1 MAVTR
6 QGTSGPDKAF
16 VGPGEY
22 YVAGDGD
29 DDITLGGGGSA
40 VSPGR
45 GNDTI
50 RVQGTQ
56 GRFDHAVYYWDSPGA
71 VLVDLR
77 NGFAQDGHGTRDT
90 LIGIRSIHGLSRDGD
105 RAFGTDADEQFF
117 LRIDGVAKKGRIVV
131 DAGAGTDMASFYVPR
146 SANGVIPVFIGSAD
160 GRRLTAHHPAA
171 PDFSADLISFEE
183 ISYYDEGTGRGYSFK
198 VSSFISLDRAG
209 PEILLQGALG
219 WQTPG
224 TVGQPRELTFS
235 FLEARPDH
243 GADGGTGFFAFSAA
257 QRAVVRDLLVRL
269 SIETGLQF
277 REVLGD
283 QGQIRLGINQQVSTR
298 GYSFV
303 PGLAAA
309 APEDG
314 DVWLDVETAA
324 QFQPGQEGYYV
335 FLHEL
340 GHALGLRHPL
350 PESDTSGATVL
361 LSSLARVQNTVMLD
375 LSGPGALRPWPT
387 WFGMMDLQALRSLYG
402 GKSVAAKDDTYDV
415 GRLTA
420 LAGGLLVDD
429 GGIDT
434 ADFSALL
441 TGVQVDLRRGQSW
454 SFGGD
459 AEGQFRDNL
468 TLAWSSVIEHV
479 RGSPGDDVLVGN
491 DLDNSLASMGGN
503 DYIDGG
509 AGVDLVLFN
518 QAASNYRLGYNGKGF
533 LVAAKSGQDGV
544 AVLYSVEELGFPDRR
559 VPLPTKAHASYSD
572 LPDSLYQFFIVAFAA
587 APGVVYMDQ
596 IADAYRNGAS
606 VRQIVDAFISKP
618 QFTDTFPLSMSHRE
632 LAEKLVARVVGTS
645 ASQASKAEAV
655 EAIEQTLSNGA
666 PRGQVIFTI
675 FGNLASK
682 PVEGD
687 PWSGTARQLQ
697 KQVAAAKVYTDVMSM
712 ASTDVNV
719 LRSAVSWVTPDSD
732 TSTQDA
738 LVELVG
744 LGLFGGG

>member
-50 RVQGTQ
+50 RVQGNQ
-56 GRFDHAVYYWDSPGA
+56 GRFDHAVYYWDSPEA
-71 VLVDLR
+71 VFVDLR
-77 NGFAQDGHGTRDT
+77 NGFAQDGYGTRDT
-90 LIGIRSIHGLSRDGD
+90 LIGIRSIHGLRRDGD
-105 RAFGTDADEQFF
+105 RALGTDADEQFF
-117 LRIDGVAKKGRIVV
+117 LLIDGVVKKGRIVV
-131 DAGAGTDMASFYVPR
+131 DAGGGTDMVSFFVPR
-146 SANGVIPVFIGSAD
+146 SANGVIPVFSGSAD
-160 GRRLTAHHPAA
+160 GRRLTAYHPDA
-171 PDFSADLISFEE
+171 PDFVADLTGFEE
-183 ISYYDEGTGRGYSFK
+183 VNYYDEGTGRGYFLK
-198 VSSFISLDRAG
+198 ASSFISLDRAG

-219 WQTPG
+219 WQSAG
-224 TVGQPRELTFS
+224 TVGQSRELTFS
-235 FLEARPDH
+235 FLEARPDR
-243 GADGGTGFFAFSAA
+243 GAEGGTGFFAFSAA
-257 QRAVVRDLLVRL
+257 QRAVVRDLLGRL

-277 REVLGD
+277 REVSGD
-283 QGQIRLGINQQVSTR
+283 QGQIRLGINQQVTTR

-303 PGLAAA
+303 PGLAAP

-324 QFQPGQEGYYV
+324 QLQPGQEGHYV
-335 FLHEL
+335 LLHEL

-375 LSGPGALRPWPT
+375 LSGPAALRPWPT

-402 GKSVAAKDDTYDV
+402 GKTVSAQDDTYDV
-415 GRLTA
+415 ARLNA
-420 LAGGLLVDD
+420 FAGGLLVDD
-429 GGIDT
+429 GGVDT
-434 ADFSALL
+434 VDFSALSM
-441 TGVQVDLRRGQSW
+441 GVQVDLRKGQSW

-491 DLDNSLASMGGN
+491 DLDNTLASMGGN
-503 DYIDGG
+503 DHIDGG
-509 AGVDLVLFN
+509 AGGDLVLFN
-518 QAASNYRLGYNGKGF
+518 QAASAYRLGYNGRGF

-544 AVLYSVEELGFPDRR
+544 AVLYSVEELGFADRR
-559 VPLPTKAHASYSD
+559 VQLPTKSHASYSD
-572 LPDSLYQFFIVAFAA
+572 LPDSLYQFFIVAFGA
-587 APGVVYMDQ
+587 APGVVYMNQ

-618 QFTDTFPLSMSHRE
+618 QFTDTYPLSLTHQA
-632 LAEKLVARVVGTS
+632 LAEKLVANVVGSS
-645 ASQASKAEAV
+645 ASATSRASAV
-655 EAIEQTLSNGA
+655 SAIVQTLDNGA
-666 PRGQVIFTI
+666 PRGQVIFAV
-675 FGNLASK
+675 FGNLASR
-682 PVEGD
+682 PLEGD
-687 PWSGTARQLQ
+687 EWSRTALQFQ
-697 KQVAAAKVYTDVMSM
+697 KQVAAAKMYTDVLSM
-712 ASTDVNV
+712 ASQELTA
-719 LRSAVSWVTPDSD
+719 LRAALSGVTPDSD
-732 TSTQDA
+732 IGSTDA
-738 LVELVG
+738 VVQLIG
-744 LGLFGGG
+744 QGLFGG